1 MVRLRFNLLSSQN
14 SKLKKN
20 KEKYNN
26 KENHFHLILV
36 TGLSNHHIINIL
48 VCDVHYCAHRC
59 ITSDLIK
66 SIS

>member
-26 KENHFHLILV
+26 KENHFHLIFV
-36 TGLSNHHIINIL
+36 TGLTNHHIINIL